1 MEDFMK
7 TIYISILSLGLA
19 LGTTNCAI
27 FSSISTSSQSLDSIS
42 TSVASV
48 LGSISKSLGSISKSS
63 APKDDNKSSIYRKD
77 VETIVSL
84 YAKDKELLVTLE
96 DDLARIAEKNGIVSW
111 REYRGTYTA
120 FGSGLKRAGYSLEE
134 VQEISQLSCPGKPEL
149 TDAILEGFK
158 S

>member
-1 MEDFMK
+1 MK
-7 TIYISILSLGLA
+7 TIYMSILSLCLA
-19 LGTTNCAI
+19 FGITNCAI
-27 FSSISTSSQSLDSIS
+27 FSSISTASQSLDSIS

-63 APKDDNKSSIYRKD
+63 APKDDEKSSIYRKD

-84 YAKDKELLVTLE
+84 YAKDQELLVTLE
-96 DDLARIAEKNGIVSW
+96 DDIARIAEKNGIVSW

-120 FGSGLKRAGYSLEE
+120 FGSGLKQAGYSLDE
-134 VQEISQLSCPGKPEL
+134 VREITQISCPEKPEL
-149 TDAILEGFK
+149 ADAILEGFN